1 MANGVKKCCGQGFL
15 KGRKLFSHEGRI
27 VAVAC
32 EDTAVFAVKRVP
44 MRAEVRLRQWSRC
57 RMVFILR
64 DMPVYDSE
72 SMPKFPSLEDQLDLI
87 TKGAAEIVPLE
98 ALKERIAK
106 SIASGVP
113 MRIKAGFDPTAPD
126 LHLGHTVLL
135 RKLKHF
141 QDLGHTVIFLIGD
154 STALIGDPTGRN
166 VTRKP
171 LTPEQIAENAETYK
185 EQVFKILD
193 RGTTEVRYNS
203 EWLDKLGYYDMVKL
217 MAQFTVSQMLE
228 REDFHKRFNEE
239 QPIALHELIYPIAQG
254 YDSVAL
260 ECDVELGGT
269 DQKFNLMRGRDLQ
282 KHYGQ
287 PQQIVLMMPIIEGLD
302 GVQKMSKSLGNAI
315 GVHEPAGE
323 MYGKL
328 MSVSDELM
336 WRYWTL
342 LTDLRGSEIAQMQT
356 DVVGG
361 VLHPMQAKKD
371 LAWTI
376 TRDFHSKE
384 EADAAAESWA
394 KMFQQR
400 GVSEDV
406 PVMKVSLAEEGLLNV
421 SETGVAEI
429 RVPKLLVLAGLASST
444 GEATRKL
451 AENAVSLNGEKIS
464 GRTCGRDAMGE
475 SPTLRLGKKSVRV
488 EWV

>member
-1 MANGVKKCCGQGFL
+1 
-15 KGRKLFSHEGRI
+15 
-27 VAVAC
+27 
-32 EDTAVFAVKRVP
+32 
-44 MRAEVRLRQWSRC
+44 
-57 RMVFILR
+57 
-64 DMPVYDSE
+64 MPVSNSE
-72 SMPKFPSLEDQLDLI
+72 PRTKFPSLEDQLDLI
-87 TKGAAEIVPLE
+87 AKGAAEIVPLE

-106 SIASGVP
+106 SIATGKP

-171 LTPEQIAENAETYK
+171 LTPAEIAVNAETYK
-185 EQVFKILD
+185 EQVFQILD
-193 RGTTEVRYNS
+193 RERTEVRYNS
-203 EWLDKLGYYDMVKL
+203 EWLNKLSYYDMVKL

-228 REDFHKRFNEE
+228 REDFHKRFNDE
-239 QPIALHELIYPIAQG
+239 QPIGLHETIYPIAQG

-282 KHYGQ
+282 RHFGQ

-328 MSVSDELM
+328 MSISDELM

-342 LTDLRGSEIAQMQT
+342 LTDLRASEIEAMKEE
-356 DVVGG
+356 VRSGR
-361 VLHPMQAKKD
+361 LHPMQAKKD

-376 TRDFHSKE
+376 TRGFHSQE
-384 EADAAAESWA
+384 AADAVAEGWA
-394 KMFQQR
+394 KTFQQR

-406 PVMKVSLAEEGLLNV
+406 PVVKVSRSTEGLAGGDGELK
-421 SETGVAEI
+421 TA
-429 RVPKLLVLAGLASST
+429 KLLQLAGLASSV

-451 AENAVSLNGEKIS
+451 AENAVSVNGEKFSDKLI
-464 GRTCGRDAMGE
+464 GVTLLGD
-475 SPTLRLGKKSVRV
+475 SPTLRLGKKTVRI
-488 EWV
+488 EWL

>member
-1 MANGVKKCCGQGFL
+1 MSNFPSL
-15 KGRKLFSHEGRI
+15 
-27 VAVAC
+27 
-32 EDTAVFAVKRVP
+32 
-44 MRAEVRLRQWSRC
+44 
-57 RMVFILR
+57 
-64 DMPVYDSE
+64 
-72 SMPKFPSLEDQLDLI
+72 FPSLEDQLDLI

-98 ALKERIAK
+98 ALKERISR
-106 SIASGVP
+106 SIATGVP

-135 RKLKHF
+135 RKLRHF
-141 QDLGHTVIFLIGD
+141 QTLGHTVIFLIGD
-154 STALIGDPTGRN
+154 STALIGDPTGRD

-171 LTPEQIAENAETYK
+171 LTREQIAANAETYK
-185 EQVFKILD
+185 EQVFQILD
-193 RGTTEVRYNS
+193 REQTEVRYNS

-228 REDFHKRFNEE
+228 REDFHKRFNKE

-282 KHYGQ
+282 KHFGQ
-287 PQQIVLMMPIIEGLD
+287 AQQVVLMMPIIEGLD

-315 GVHEPAGE
+315 GVHESAGE

-328 MSVSDELM
+328 MSISDELM

-342 LTDLRGSEIAQMQT
+342 LTDLRGSEIAAMQEE
-356 DVVGG
+356 VREGR
-361 VLHPMQAKKD
+361 LHPMQAKKN

-376 TRDFHSKE
+376 TRDFHSGE
-384 EADAAAESWA
+384 EADAAAEGWA

-406 PVMKVSLAEEGLLNV
+406 PVVVVSLAEEGLVEPPTDIKV
-421 SETGVAEI
+421 SLGARELVAPATEDMGVVLRI
-429 RVPKLLVLAGLASST
+429 PKLLVLAGLAASVA
-444 GEATRKL
+444 EANRKL
-451 AENAVSLNGEKIS
+451 VENAVSLNGVKFS
-464 GRTCGRDAMGE
+464 GKLYSKKAIGE

-488 EWV
+488 EWVS

>member
-1 MANGVKKCCGQGFL
+1 MPLSISK
-15 KGRKLFSHEGRI
+15 
-27 VAVAC
+27 
-32 EDTAVFAVKRVP
+32 D
-44 MRAEVRLRQWSRC
+44 MSR
-57 RMVFILR
+57 
-64 DMPVYDSE
+64 
-72 SMPKFPSLEDQLDLI
+72 FPSLEDQLDLI

-98 ALKERIAK
+98 ALKERISK
-106 SIASGVP
+106 SIATGVP

-141 QDLGHTVIFLIGD
+141 QDLGHTVIFFIGD

-171 LTPEQIAENAETYK
+171 LTREEISANAETYK

-193 RGTTEVRYNS
+193 REKTEVRYNS
-203 EWLDKLGYYDMVKL
+203 EWLDKLSYYDMVKL

-260 ECDVELGGT
+260 GCDVELGGT

-302 GVQKMSKSLGNAI
+302 GVQKMSKSLNNAI

-328 MSVSDELM
+328 MSISDELM

-342 LTDLRGSEIAQMQT
+342 LTDLRASEIAAMQ
-356 DVVGG
+356 DEVRGG
-361 VLHPMQAKKD
+361 SLHPMQAKKN

-376 TRDFHSKE
+376 TKGFHSAA
-384 EADAAAESWA
+384 EADAAAEGWA

-406 PVMKVSLAEEGLLNV
+406 PVVKVSLTEEGLMAAA
-421 SETGVAEI
+421 GDGDAAEI

-464 GRTCGRDAMGE
+464 GRTYRREAMGDA
-475 SPTLRLGKKSVRV
+475 PILRLGKKSVRV
-488 EWV
+488 EWL

>member
-1 MANGVKKCCGQGFL
+1 MA
-15 KGRKLFSHEGRI
+15 
-27 VAVAC
+27 
-32 EDTAVFAVKRVP
+32 TFA
-44 MRAEVRLRQWSRC
+44 
-57 RMVFILR
+57 
-64 DMPVYDSE
+64 
-72 SMPKFPSLEDQLDLI
+72 SLEEQLDLI

-106 SIASGVP
+106 SIASGKP

-171 LTPEQIAENAETYK
+171 LTREEIAANAETYK
-185 EQVFKILD
+185 EQAFKILD
-193 RGTTEVRYNS
+193 REKTEVRYNS

-356 DVVGG
+356 DVVAG
-361 VLHPMQAKKD
+361 VLHPMQAKKN

-384 EADAAAESWA
+384 EADAAAEGWA

-406 PVMKVSLAEEGLLNV
+406 PVVKIALSSEGLAALLDLEND
-421 SETGVAEI
+421 STI
-429 RVPKLLVLAGLASST
+429 RLPKLLQLAGLASST
-444 GEATRKL
+444 GEATRKI
-451 AENAVSLNGEKIS
+451 AENAVSVDGEKFS
-464 GRTCGRDAMGE
+464 GKLLEGVKA
-475 SPTLRLGKKSVRV
+475 SNSHTLRVGKKSVRV
-488 EWV
+488 EWVN